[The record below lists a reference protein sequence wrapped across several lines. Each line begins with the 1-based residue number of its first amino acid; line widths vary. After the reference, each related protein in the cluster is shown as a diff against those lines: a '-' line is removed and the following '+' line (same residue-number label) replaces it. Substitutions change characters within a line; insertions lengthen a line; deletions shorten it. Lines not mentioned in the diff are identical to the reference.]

1 MVRFFMNQTL
11 PSEHQTSFALWNKN
25 FDLLCINW
33 ISMIFLKCIIFTWKK
48 NADKSINPVKKF
60 EKVSMPNL
68 ISAQHM
74 RPVRELL
81 KKWLSSL
88 DFFAVHC
95 CKVVTI
101 TLSCIFQRLKY
112 WFYPFTYLYFSH
124 KEWRKTFRGQE
135 KHFCGKIFLIQLQS
149 GYWISTVGGR
159 FLAKIE
165 HPPRKL
171 LYCE

>member
-1 MVRFFMNQTL
+1 
-11 PSEHQTSFALWNKN
+11 
-25 FDLLCINW
+25 
-33 ISMIFLKCIIFTWKK
+33 
-48 NADKSINPVKKF
+48 
-60 EKVSMPNL
+60 MPNL

-124 KEWRKTFRGQE
+124 KEWRKDFPRTRETFLWENISNSTTVWLLNFYCQHQLDFWPKLNILQE
-135 KHFCGKIFLIQLQS
+135 NCCILWRDLMPGSQNVPKLDFQDNFLQKES
-149 GYWISTVGGR
+149 
-159 FLAKIE
+159 FE
-165 HPPRKL
+165 
-171 LYCE
+171 CF

>member
-1 MVRFFMNQTL
+1 MEKSYKLQ
-11 PSEHQTSFALWNKN
+11 QTSFALWNKIC
-25 FDLLCINW
+25 DLLCTNW
-33 ISMIFLKCIIFTWKK
+33 ISMIFLMRFLHLKK
-48 NADKSINPVKKF
+48 KIADKSINPAKKF

-101 TLSCIFQRLKY
+101 TLSCIFQRPKY
-112 WFYPFTYLYFSH
+112 WFYPFTYLSFSH
-124 KEWRKTFRGQE
+124 KEWRRLSEDKTPRETFLWENTSNVCLEKPGQTIVLY
-135 KHFCGKIFLIQLQS
+135 HDCGLS
-149 GYWISTVGGR
+149 R
-159 FLAKIE
+159 
-165 HPPRKL
+165 R
-171 LYCE
+171 